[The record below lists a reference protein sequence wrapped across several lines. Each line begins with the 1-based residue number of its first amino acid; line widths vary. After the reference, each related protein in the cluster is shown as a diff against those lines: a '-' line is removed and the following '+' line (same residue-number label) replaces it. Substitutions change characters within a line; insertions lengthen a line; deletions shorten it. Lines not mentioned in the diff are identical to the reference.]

1 MLPVSSGPECAVRS
15 GSPAKLWNRKR
26 IPSLGL
32 WHHKKGTTIFTDFY
46 LLFGLLIHV
55 ALLGLVDWLG
65 YHHLVTYGYDP
76 TLLALAMLNIGVL
89 FGIYYLVLRP
99 LYRRI
104 QLRRMARTLRQQRLQ
119 P

>member
-1 MLPVSSGPECAVRS
+1 M
-15 GSPAKLWNRKR
+15 WNRKR
-26 IPSLGL
+26 IASPGL
-32 WHHKKGTTIFTDFY
+32 WHRKKGIIIFTDFY

-65 YHHLVTYGYDP
+65 YHHLVTHGYDH
-76 TLLALAMLNIGVL
+76 TLLALALLNIGIF

-99 LYRRI
+99 LHRRL
-104 QLRRMARTLRQQRLQ
+104 QLRRTARTVRQQRLR